1 MPKYELEAT
10 VSQPLKK
17 AVKTRVK
24 AIVENQ
30 GDLVHHEKND
40 ATHLDYDGDESIIK
54 PIRLRPFGKFRNR
67 AKQLRSVIVNVST
80 IPSEQI
86 DINVKIQRIV
96 EAILFVAKQPMTAK
110 QILLTFPELEQPTL
124 PEVQGAIEAIAEEYK
139 YRPIELKQVASG
151 YRFQIKQDLS
161 HWVSRLFEEK
171 PPKYSRAL
179 LETLAIIAYRQPVT
193 RADIEDIRG
202 VSVSSSIIQTLLER
216 EWVRVVGHK
225 ETPGRPGLY
234 GTTKQFLDYFN
245 MTALNELP
253 TLEEI
258 KHLEGAIDSTKQPMQ
273 VMSEQ
278 QDTA

>member
-1 MPKYELEAT
+1 LPKYELEAT
-10 VSQPLKK
+10 VSQPSKR
-17 AVKTRVK
+17 VINVK
-24 AIVENQ
+24 ANRIVENHDNV
-30 GDLVHHEKND
+30 GHHEKID
-40 ATHLDYDGDESIIK
+40 TDYLDYDDRQIIK
-54 PIRLRPFGKFRNR
+54 PIRLRPFGKYRNSV
-67 AKQLRSVIVNVST
+67 KQLQSVPLSPSST
-80 IPSEQI
+80 TSEQI

-110 QILLTFPELEQPTL
+110 QILLTFPELEQPSL
-124 PEVQGAIEAIAEEYK
+124 QEVQLSIEAIAEEYK

-216 EWVRVVGHK
+216 EWIRLVGHK

-258 KHLEGAIDSTKQPMQ
+258 KHLEGAVESIKQPMQ
-273 VMSEQ
+273 VMSEK
-278 QDTA
+278 QDTF

>member
-17 AVKTRVK
+17 VVKTRVK

-30 GDLVHHEKND
+30 GDLVHHEKID

-67 AKQLRSVIVNVST
+67 VKQSRSVIVNVST
-80 IPSEQI
+80 TPSEQF